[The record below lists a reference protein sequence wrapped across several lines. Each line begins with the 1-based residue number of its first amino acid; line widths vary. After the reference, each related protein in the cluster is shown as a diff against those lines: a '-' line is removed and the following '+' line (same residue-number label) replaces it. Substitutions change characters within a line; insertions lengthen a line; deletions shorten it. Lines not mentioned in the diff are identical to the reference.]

1 MTENADARLARV
13 ETALQTLVEEVRL
26 LRDSMQDVGSRLTR
40 LEESTR
46 DAVPQVWRLRE
57 RVAELEK
64 ETESIK
70 LQLEQL
76 KSDNEKQRQDYE
88 KRQVTTGNRWWD
100 IVKMALNPIIAGLVG
115 AWLALRWPR

>member
-1 MTENADARLARV
+1 MTETADARLARV

-46 DAVPQVWRLRE
+46 EAVPQVWRLRE

-64 ETESIK
+64 ETEGIK

>member
-26 LRDSMQDVGSRLTR
+26 LRDSMQDVGNRLTR

-46 DAVPQVWRLRE
+46 EAVPQVWRLRE

-64 ETESIK
+64 ETENIK
-70 LQLEQL
+70 LLLEQL
-76 KSDNEKQRQDYE
+76 KQDSE
-88 KRQVTTGNRWWD
+88 KRRATTGNRIWD

>member
-64 ETESIK
+64 ETENIK

-76 KSDNEKQRQDYE
+76 KQDSE
-88 KRQVTTGNRWWD
+88 KRRATTGNRIWD
-100 IVKMALNPIIAGLVG
+100 VAKMVLTPLISGLIGAGL
-115 AWLALRWPR
+115 ALWWRR